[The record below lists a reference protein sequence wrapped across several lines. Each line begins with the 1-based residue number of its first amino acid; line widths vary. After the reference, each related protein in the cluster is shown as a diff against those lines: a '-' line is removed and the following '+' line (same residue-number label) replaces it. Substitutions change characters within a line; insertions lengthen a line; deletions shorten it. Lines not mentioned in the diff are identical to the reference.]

1 MVIKEMKCEIL
12 GRKQFVIL
20 VELETDCKEL
30 RISFIFASEYGNLK
44 SIIKYGSYRKDQF
57 QFPWSD
63 KPLCR

>member
-1 MVIKEMKCEIL
+1 MVLNGNKCEIL
-12 GRKQFVIL
+12 GRKQFVIF

-57 QFPWSD
+57 QFPRSD